1 MLVSVSVVITA
12 FRRIISALGPCL
24 SSQTSELLKP
34 KVSLCLLPAN
44 SEKDLGVSFFLCLLL
59 SCGTLQSQRLRKHQA
74 AHAQNWGWCRVARGQ
89 TLEKRGAAGG
99 TLSGAGPATV
109 LRHGGSSARRPP
121 RTPIPNLTAGAC
133 ESAKASPERTGTGR
147 GPALGAESGALPAGQ
162 PRPRPPRGAT
172 LHLQGGGGR
181 DPLHEAHPYTGPLG
195 GGRAP
200 RPGNAAEA
208 GEPRRSRVPCPREGR
223 RCRAAG
229 VRPSR
234 LRDLR
239 QRSVEVGGRAEAPWT
254 VRGPRHLT
262 LCRCADGKSG
272 FRKSH
277 TRHASPRRSVR
288 EQPAAHQRVCCHSY
302 VSRTAAEGR
311 ARARGRAVRRAR
323 GGTQRRRPW
332 RERGARSSR
341 AARSSE
347 ALTLSHC
354 ISVLLLPMSPLG
366 TRWPC

>member
-1 MLVSVSVVITA
+1 M
-12 FRRIISALGPCL
+12 GP
-24 SSQTSELLKP
+24 SPQASP
-34 KVSLCLLPAN
+34 GPAHPGARH
-44 SEKDLGVSFFLCLLL
+44 SICRGAGA
-59 SCGTLQSQRLRKHQA
+59 GTLCTKHTPTPAPSVA
-74 AHAQNWGWCRVARGQ
+74 AELPGQ
-89 TLEKRGAAGG
+89 GTRRRQGSPVAAG
-99 TLSGAGPATV
+99 SPA
-109 LRHGGSSARRPP
+109 
-121 RTPIPNLTAGAC
+121 
-133 ESAKASPERTGTGR
+133 
-147 GPALGAESGALPAGQ
+147 
-162 PRPRPPRGAT
+162 
-172 LHLQGGGGR
+172 
-181 DPLHEAHPYTGPLG
+181 
-195 GGRAP
+195 
-200 RPGNAAEA
+200 
-208 GEPRRSRVPCPREGR
+208 PREGR
-223 RCRAAG
+223 RRRAAG

-239 QRSVEVGGRAEAPWT
+239 QRSVEVGGHAEAPWT

-277 TRHASPRRSVR
+277 ARHASPRRSVR

-302 VSRTAAEGR
+302 LSRTAAELR
-311 ARARGRAVRRAR
+311 TRARGRAVRRAR

-354 ISVLLLPMSPLG
+354 ILVLLLPMSPLG